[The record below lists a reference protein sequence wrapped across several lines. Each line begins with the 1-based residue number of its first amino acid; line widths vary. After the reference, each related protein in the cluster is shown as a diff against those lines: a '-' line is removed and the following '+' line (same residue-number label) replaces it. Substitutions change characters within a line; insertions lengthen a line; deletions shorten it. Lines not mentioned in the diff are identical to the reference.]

1 MLAEMDDAWSGK
13 CSRGSEQRAIE
24 ARPHV
29 CAAFVPGTTAEAGRA
44 SRVCC
49 CPCRC
54 EEPSFLAADRPSA
67 TRQTGQ
73 VCDPF
78 AHWSAPLVLA
88 SAGGARCRK
97 AGSWQGTSWAS
108 ARASASG

>member
-1 MLAEMDDAWSGK
+1 VLAEMDDAWSGK

-24 ARPHV
+24 ARQRV
-29 CAAFVPGTTAEAGRA
+29 CAAFVPGTTAEAGR
-44 SRVCC
+44 
-49 CPCRC
+49 
-54 EEPSFLAADRPSA
+54 
-67 TRQTGQ
+67 
-73 VCDPF
+73 
-78 AHWSAPLVLA
+78 APLVLA